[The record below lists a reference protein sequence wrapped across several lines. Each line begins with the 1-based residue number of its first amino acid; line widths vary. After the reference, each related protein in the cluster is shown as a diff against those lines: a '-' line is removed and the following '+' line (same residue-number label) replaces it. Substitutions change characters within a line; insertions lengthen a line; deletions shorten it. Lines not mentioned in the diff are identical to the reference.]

1 MRPYLI
7 GIAGPSCSGKS
18 EVSRRLARILR
29 ARVVAIDHYY
39 KDLGHL
45 TIAQRN
51 KSNVDAPESVDRELV
66 LKHVEAL
73 RSGHAIEQPTYD
85 FTHHT
90 RAIVVERIEPSEYVL
105 IEGLFALSWL
115 EVRDCLDFRTFI
127 SVDHQTCLTRR
138 IFRDVR

>member
-29 ARVVAIDHYY
+29 APVVAIDHYY

-45 TIAQRN
+45 TIAERSRTN
-51 KSNVDAPESVDRELV
+51 FDAPESLDRELV

-73 RSGHAIEQPTYD
+73 RAGHVVEQPTYD
-85 FTHHT
+85 FAHHT
-90 RAIVVERIEPSEYVL
+90 RAVAVERIEPCEYIL
-105 IEGLFALSWL
+105 IEVCLPFRGLRFGTAL
-115 EVRDCLDFRTFI
+115 
-127 SVDHQTCLTRR
+127 
-138 IFRDVR
+138 IFGCSLAPIMRPA

>member
-29 ARVVAIDHYY
+29 APVVAIDHYY
-39 KDLGHL
+39 RDLAHL
-45 TIAQRN
+45 TIAERSRTN
-51 KSNVDAPESVDRELV
+51 FDAPESLDRELV

-85 FTHHT
+85 FAHHT
-90 RAIVVERIEPSEYVL
+90 RAVAVERIEPCEYVL
-105 IEGLFALSWL
+105 IEGLFALSWP
-115 EVRDCLDFRTFI
+115 EVRERLDFRVFI
-127 SVDHQTCLTRR
+127 SADHETCLTRR
-138 IFRDVR
+138 VFRDV